1 LKAVVILL
9 VVLNLLAAFFLMTA
23 DSGITGVSSSKVMP
37 ASGLALLS
45 EVEVELKV
53 PLIVN
58 VAPITVDKS
67 TLVVDESFLE
77 ESVIVQ

>member
-1 LKAVVILL
+1 MKAVVILL
-9 VVLNLLAAFFLMTA
+9 VVLNLLAAFFLMPA

>member
-1 LKAVVILL
+1 
-9 VVLNLLAAFFLMTA
+9 MPA